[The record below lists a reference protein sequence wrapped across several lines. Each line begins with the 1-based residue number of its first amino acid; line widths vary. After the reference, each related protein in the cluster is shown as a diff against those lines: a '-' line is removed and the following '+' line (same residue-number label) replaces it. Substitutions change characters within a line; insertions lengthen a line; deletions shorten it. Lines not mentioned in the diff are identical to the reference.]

1 MKKNA
6 NHHNSNRVVTPI
18 VNVGMALE
26 EAAKAA
32 GKPIESVQRTNY
44 YTAAIRVNAPDGQL
58 TCSAQRHFNVDLL
71 VGPSDIDKKSDSAE
85 AFASRVMA
93 VRLHFSPFTFDDA
106 TGRMSRGS
114 MTLAPMW
121 QGVCTACGAV
131 VAANRLLRQRR
142 GSKQAAC
149 KRCGAAN
156 AFSQKKLE
164 RKKLEVSSAGVSEL
178 YKLHGAGNAKA
189 TRLAMP
195 RAWAIY
201 RENNAPTEW
210 IPSADDEV
218 AMSLAIKA
226 SYNGMEIR
234 PAQHAIMS
242 QSKSTSAFVLE
253 GTSGFRAGWLTYDEL
268 TGGTVNTCGYKLQAA
283 PMFRRGQLA
292 L

>member
-1 MKKNA
+1 MKKSTIK
-6 NHHNSNRVVTPI
+6 HRNRVVTPI
-18 VNVGMALE
+18 VSVGMALE
-26 EAAKAA
+26 EAAKSA
-32 GKPIESVQRTNY
+32 GKPIEAVQRTNY
-44 YTAAIRVNAPDGQL
+44 YAAAIRVNVPDGQL

-71 VGPSDIDKKSDSAE
+71 VGPTDIDKRSDSPG

-93 VRLHFSPFTFDDA
+93 VKLHFSPFTFDDA

-121 QGVCTACGAV
+121 QGVCAACGAV

-142 GSKQAAC
+142 SSKQAVC

-164 RKKLEVSSAGVSEL
+164 RKKLESSSAGVAEL
-178 YKLHGAGNAKA
+178 YKLHTVGDAKQA
-189 TRLAMP
+189 RLAMP

-210 IPSADDEV
+210 IPKADDGM

-242 QSKSTSAFVLE
+242 QSKATSAFVLE
-253 GTSGFRAGWLTYDEL
+253 GTSGFRAGWLTYNEL
-268 TGGTVNTCGYKLQAA
+268 TGGTVNACGYKLQAA